1 MQLQE
6 IPRTTVRT
14 YIQAARLPLTA
25 AAAILRRGNQED
37 WPPILAFETFGAGVK
52 QIVGFV
58 VRDETLVHEG
68 RLAQAKVAQ
77 LRKADKLELIAEQQ
91 KAEADDE
98 FNERREADEQRRQDV
113 ERQATE
119 REAELKRQKTEA
131 RRRAADK
138 VRKQA
143 EAVRQTQAATQKAV
157 DKQRRAARSTRVSA
171 ERQALAKER
180 RAAAAKG
187 DIARLDEALEV
198 TKAMRSNRRRTVT
211 PSAPRPRS

>member
-6 IPRTTVRT
+6 IPRTTVRS
-14 YIQAARLPLTA
+14 YLQVARLPLTA

-52 QIVGFV
+52 QVVGSV
-58 VRDETLVHEG
+58 LRDEALVHEG

-77 LRKADKLELIAEQQ
+77 LRKADELESIAEQQ
-91 KAEADDE
+91 KAEADVE
-98 FNERREADEQRRQDV
+98 FNERREADEQRRHNI

-119 REAELKRQKTEA
+119 RETELKRQRTEA

-157 DKQRRAARSTRVSA
+157 AKQQRAARSTRVSA
-171 ERQALAKER
+171 ERQALATKR

-187 DIARLDEALEV
+187 EVIRLDEALEG
-198 TKAMRSNRRRTVT
+198 TKAMRNNRQ
-211 PSAPRPRS
+211 RSRNG